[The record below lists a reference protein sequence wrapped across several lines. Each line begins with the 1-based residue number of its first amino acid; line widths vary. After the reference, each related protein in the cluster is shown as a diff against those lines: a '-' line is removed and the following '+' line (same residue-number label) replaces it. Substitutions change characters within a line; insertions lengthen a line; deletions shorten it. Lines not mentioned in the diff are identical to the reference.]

1 MRYEVVT
8 EGFKKVFS
16 CCYLLRR
23 YTFVDPYWLVI
34 IQYSI
39 NAFQFRGCRSI
50 LCPCIM
56 DLAKLSLSGYISC
69 WRSRSANSA
78 SEHLCSPAL
87 QQGAQCLKTSL
98 EFRSPTTGAEGF
110 TYQECQ
116 KWLQMAYKSVRSTSW
131 LAQIV
136 QSPPMI
142 FPVFAQK
149 QWVLKF
155 PLPPWRTTAGMPE
168 AVRWV
173 APNKDQARLVA
184 VGLPRQ
190 WRNCWDLWLGVP

>member
-1 MRYEVVT
+1 MHHGPR
-8 EGFKKVFS
+8 K
-16 CCYLLRR
+16 
-23 YTFVDPYWLVI
+23 TFVFG
-34 IQYSI
+34 I
-39 NAFQFRGCRSI
+39 N
-50 LCPCIM
+50 
-56 DLAKLSLSGYISC
+56 ISC

-87 QQGAQCLKTSL
+87 QQGGQCLKTSL

-110 TYQECQ
+110 TYQEYQ
-116 KWLQMAYKSVRSTSW
+116 KWLQMAYNSVRSTSW

-184 VGLPRQ
+184 VGLPRHQ
-190 WRNCWDLWLGVP
+190 WRNCWDLWLGLP